1 MESCSPTADVELPTS
16 PPHNHPEKKNRQ
28 PQTVPPTNYNNKLWT
43 VTCLK
48 GIMGKCI
55 SKYHYSGTPLIRP
68 PTGHKNLV
76 VLTGW
81 SY

>member
-55 SKYHYSGTPLIRP
+55 SKYHYLM
-68 PTGHKNLV
+68 
-76 VLTGW
+76 W
-81 SY
+81 SINNFNIAASDNVEKT